1 MISPERG
8 MWTITEKGRGKL
20 KGVSVSG
27 ISLSNIGSKISMVE
41 IYDNYEEDFK
51 SQLLDRLYEMTPRQF
66 EMFAKKLLQIYG
78 FVNVNVTDVGPD
90 GGIDGFGKLRVG
102 LATMNVAF
110 QCKRW
115 KDNVGSTQIDQFR
128 GAIQGEFEQG
138 LFFSTSSFTDGATKK
153 SIKKGSVPIILM
165 NGGSIVN
172 LMIEKGLGVEK
183 RPLYLYYERVQDFLD
198 KE

>member
-1 MISPERG
+1 

-90 GGIDGFGKLRVG
+90 GGLDGFGKLRVG

>member
-1 MISPERG
+1 